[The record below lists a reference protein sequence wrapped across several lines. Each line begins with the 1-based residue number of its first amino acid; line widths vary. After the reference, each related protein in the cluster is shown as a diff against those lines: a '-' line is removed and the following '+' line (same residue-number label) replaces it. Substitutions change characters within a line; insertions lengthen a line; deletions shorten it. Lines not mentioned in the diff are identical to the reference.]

1 MKNFVHIASVKD
13 GAIVHFPLS
22 AYEYMKVCDKD
33 GIGGVVDLLHGKY
46 INIRDLEAEG
56 LSILCEIAYDNL
68 DDMYYQQQS

>member
-13 GAIVHFPLS
+13 GTIVRFPLS
-22 AYEYMKVCDKD
+22 AYEYMKVCDKN
-33 GIGGVVDLLHGKY
+33 GIGGVVDLFHGKY